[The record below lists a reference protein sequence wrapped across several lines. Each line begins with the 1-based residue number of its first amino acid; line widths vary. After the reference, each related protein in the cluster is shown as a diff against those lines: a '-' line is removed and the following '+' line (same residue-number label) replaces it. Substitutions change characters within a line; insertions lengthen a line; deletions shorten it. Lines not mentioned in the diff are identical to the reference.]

1 VYLFAATLFICCFG
15 AAVEVALAMSY
26 EVTQIMGWK
35 YGEDKRPKEASI
47 FNLVFLGYIIAGT
60 LLIGLTGMDP
70 LQLTIFSVVF
80 AALILPAIIVPFLA
94 IMNDPAYLKDQT
106 NRWFMNVAVVLITLL
121 AFVLSAATIPLM
133 LATGGG

>member
-1 VYLFAATLFICCFG
+1 
-15 AAVEVALAMSY
+15 M
-26 EVTQIMGWK
+26 
-35 YGEDKRPKEASI
+35 
-47 FNLVFLGYIIAGT
+47 
-60 LLIGLTGMDP
+60 LIGLTGMDP

-106 NRWFMNVAVVLITLL
+106 NHWFMNAAVVFITLL